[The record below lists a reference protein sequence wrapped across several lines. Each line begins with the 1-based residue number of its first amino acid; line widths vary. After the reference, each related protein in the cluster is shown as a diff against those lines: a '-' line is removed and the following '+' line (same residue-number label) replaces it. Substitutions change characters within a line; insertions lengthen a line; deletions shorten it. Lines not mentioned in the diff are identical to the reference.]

1 MLLLITECNLFLEWT
16 LIYYDRAFA
25 LAAPEDVALNPY
37 DSHIQV
43 KNMLL
48 FIFAVLSFL
57 FSLTFSP
64 EGKHSVSLIQCS
76 SNFPIILSFT
86 ILSQGRCTYIVSI
99 SRSPFTFQ
107 PITTWFLL
115 LQYIKILQDQQ
126 MVSKLLFSV
135 VSLDLQ
141 HIQNLDSTGSVS
153 SKLMALQTSFLLLPT
168 PITEN

>member
-1 MLLLITECNLFLEWT
+1 MLLLITECSLFLEWT

-76 SNFPIILSFT
+76 SNFPSFSLLLYCLREGVYT
-86 ILSQGRCTYIVSI
+86 S
-99 SRSPFTFQ
+99 SPFLVAHLLFNPSQPGFCSYNISKSSKINKWSANYCFQ
-107 PITTWFLL
+107 WFL
-115 LQYIKILQDQQ
+115 
-126 MVSKLLFSV
+126 
-135 VSLDLQ
+135 
-141 HIQNLDSTGSVS
+141 
-153 SKLMALQTSFLLLPT
+153 
-168 PITEN
+168 

>member
-86 ILSQGRCTYIVSI
+86 ILSQRKVYIHRLHFSQPIYLSTHHNLVSALTI
-99 SRSPFTFQ
+99 YQNPPRSTNGQQITVFSGFSRS
-107 PITTWFLL
+107 TT
-115 LQYIKILQDQQ
+115 YTK
-126 MVSKLLFSV
+126 S
-135 VSLDLQ
+135 
-141 HIQNLDSTGSVS
+141 
-153 SKLMALQTSFLLLPT
+153 
-168 PITEN
+168 